1 MDEAENLRQAGVRAT
16 ACRVAV
22 LKELSGREG
31 PVAHRDL
38 ECAQS
43 LEEFDRVTLYRTL
56 STLEEK
62 GLAHR
67 ILGTDGAW
75 RYCAH
80 DPNQTG
86 CPGNHGHMEC
96 SVCGKMICLTDQPI
110 PNLEIPEGWAIAGKQ
125 LLAYGTCPK
134 CSDRKERI

>member
-1 MDEAENLRQAGVRAT
+1 MDEAKNLRQAGVRAT

-22 LKELSGREG
+22 LKELLAKEG
-31 PVAHRDL
+31 PMAHRDL
-38 ECAQS
+38 EDAPS
-43 LEEFDRVTLYRTL
+43 LRDFDRVTLYRTL
-56 STLEEK
+56 STLEES

-86 CPGNHGHMEC
+86 CPGNHAHMEC
-96 SVCGKMICLTDQPI
+96 SVCGRMVCLIDQPI
-110 PNLEIPEGWAIAGKQ
+110 PNLKLPEGWSISGKQ
-125 LLAYGTCPK
+125 LVAYGVCPD
-134 CSDRKERI
+134 CSERKEQD